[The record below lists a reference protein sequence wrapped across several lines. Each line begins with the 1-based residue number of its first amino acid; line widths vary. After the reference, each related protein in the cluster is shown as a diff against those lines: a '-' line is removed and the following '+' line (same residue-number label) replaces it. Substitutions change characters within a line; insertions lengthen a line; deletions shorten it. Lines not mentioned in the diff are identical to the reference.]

1 MSEEASVEKIPPPE
15 DTSVASSSEPDLSI
29 ECAVCLQPCIYPVQL
44 PCKHIFCFLCVKGVT
59 TQSKRCAMCRREIPP
74 DYLLNP
80 ELLSK
85 VDIELEGG
93 RGFQDGGECWQW
105 FYEGRNGWWVYD
117 ERTSQEVEMH
127 YKSGDKRCE
136 LLIAGFLYIIDFEH
150 MLQYRRNDPSRRRRV
165 KRDVA
170 SGPKKGVAGLR
181 IEQEAGE
188 DTGTDIPVNAAED
201 TNDSGIAQAMSS
213 LAISTQQEDNETGG
227 GTSGRGQ
234 EVVVGS
240 ELPVTESDD

>member
-1 MSEEASVEKIPPPE
+1 MSEEASVEKIPATE
-15 DTSVASSSEPDLSI
+15 DTAIASSSEPDLSI
-29 ECAVCLQPCIYPVQL
+29 ECAVCLQPCVYPVQL

-93 RGFQDGGECWQW
+93 RGFHDGGECWQW

-188 DTGTDIPVNAAED
+188 DTGTALPDDAAAD
-201 TNDSGIAQAMSS
+201 TNDSGIAQAISS
-213 LAISTQQEDNETGG
+213 LAISTQQEDNGTGG
-227 GTSGRGQ
+227 GTSGQGQ
-234 EVVVGS
+234 DVVVGS
-240 ELPVTESDD
+240 DMPATESGD

>member
-1 MSEEASVEKIPPPE
+1 MSDLEAVDNDPPAN
-15 DTSVASSSEPDLSI
+15 DASSTDLST
-29 ECAVCLQPCIYPVQL
+29 ECAVCLQPCVYPVQL

-59 TQSKRCAMCRREIPP
+59 TQSKRCAMCRREIPQ

-85 VDIELEGG
+85 VDIQAEGG
-93 RGFQDGGECWQW
+93 RGFEEDGECWQW

-181 IEQEAGE
+181 IDQDQGE
-188 DTGTDIPVNAAED
+188 GAVGVVGTDAGASTNAADDDGVAE
-201 TNDSGIAQAMSS
+201 AMSS
-213 LAISTQQEDNETGG
+213 LAISSDPVVMSDDSGPNIVEGG
-227 GTSGRGQ
+227 DGD
-234 EVVVGS
+234 
-240 ELPVTESDD
+240 TESA